1 MTEDALLSLYVTAA
15 LAAILIVGLIHR
27 RRTRQFEPA
36 RTPDHIFRC
45 EGCFFVYTDD
55 PDVDI
60 SRCPQCGGMNQK
72 IDF

>member
-1 MTEDALLSLYVTAA
+1 MTEDALVILYVTGC
-15 LAAILIVGLIHR
+15 LAGILIVSLMHR
-27 RRTRQFEPA
+27 RRTRRFEPP

-45 EGCFFVYTDD
+45 EDCFFVYTDD

-60 SRCPQCGGMNQK
+60 SRCPQCGGMNQS